1 MQYDPDTPRDGRGFV
16 SIDGW
21 MEGCDEMMS
30 TGRTG
35 AVEEILEEFPIW
47 LQ

>member
-16 SIDGW
+16 SIDG
-21 MEGCDEMMS
+21 CDEMMS
-30 TGRTG
+30 TGRAG